1 MSPDQEP
8 DPDLA
13 AELRMTAGQGWN
25 EEAAEDEQLTEK
37 LRRRR
42 MRLGDVVKEF
52 VNRGDRVTVDF
63 GGHSFSGAVV
73 TSGEDF
79 ATVQGSGQVA
89 EIRLDTGTWSVLTE
103 GSPTEF
109 QGEKLETFRAVLEQ
123 HAASDKN
130 VRFSLPGEDIVIGN
144 ISVVATDHI
153 EVADVD
159 GRRIYLPIDMVL
171 AIIRSTDF
179 H

>member
-13 AELRMTAGQGWN
+13 AELRMTAGQEWS

-42 MRLGDVVKEF
+42 LKFSEVVKEF
-52 VNRGDRVTVDF
+52 VNRGDRVNVEF
-63 GGHSFSGAVV
+63 GGHRFSGAVT

-79 ATVQGSGQVA
+79 ATVEGSGQIA
-89 EIRLDTGTWSVLTE
+89 EIRLDTSWWSVLTE
-103 GSPTEF
+103 GSPPEY
-109 QGEKLETFRAVLEQ
+109 QGPELETLRAVLEQ
-123 HAASDKN
+123 HAASEMN
-130 VRFSLPGEDIVIGN
+130 VRLSLPREDIVIGS
-144 ISVVATDHI
+144 IAVVATDHL

-159 GRRIYLPIDMVL
+159 GRRIFVPIDMVL
-171 AIIRSTDF
+171 AIIRSADF
-179 H
+179 Q